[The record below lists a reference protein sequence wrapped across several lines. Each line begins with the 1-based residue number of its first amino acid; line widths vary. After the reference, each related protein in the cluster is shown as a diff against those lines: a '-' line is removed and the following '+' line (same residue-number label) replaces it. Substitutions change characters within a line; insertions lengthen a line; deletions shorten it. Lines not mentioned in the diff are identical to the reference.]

1 MTTLLACFSILF
13 VLAGAFF
20 YLAGTIAL
28 LRFPDPLSRLHAL
41 SKADNLGLGLI
52 AIGLLPLAG
61 SLPQAVKLIALW
73 LVVQLSGAVV
83 AQLLAGALA
92 DGTER

>member
-1 MTTLLACFSILF
+1 MSTAIDIFT
-13 VLAGAFF
+13 VLAICAGAAFF
-20 YLAGTIAL
+20 MAGSVGL
-28 LRFPDPLSRLHAL
+28 LRFPDSLTRLHAL
-41 SKADNLGLGLI
+41 TKADNLGLGLI

-83 AQLLAGALA
+83 AQLLAGALT